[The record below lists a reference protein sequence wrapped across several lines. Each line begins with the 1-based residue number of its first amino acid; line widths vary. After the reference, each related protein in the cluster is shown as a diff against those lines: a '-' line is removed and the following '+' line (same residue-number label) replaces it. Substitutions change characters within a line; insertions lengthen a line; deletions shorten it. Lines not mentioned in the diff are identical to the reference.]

1 MIEKLTNSY
10 LLFIAIIINIILI
23 IVNDTSI
30 QEVFVVLQLSAIMIL
45 IGFKI
50 FYVRNYAISKIYY
63 FFLILT
69 GVSAISYSFYCINL
83 ISHLNSFFLII
94 GTGIRIFVLTRGWI
108 LLLDILL
115 HERKVTFET
124 IATAL
129 SAYLLIGIDWAS
141 LYFTIWQFFPHALH
155 LSVAR
160 DFDYKPWNL
169 VMYFSFSTLT
179 TLGYGDIVPAGK
191 WIMVLAIFEAILGA
205 IFLAIVVARLVSIYS
220 NTEPSD
226 G

>member
-10 LLFIAIIINIILI
+10 LLFIAIVITIILT
-23 IVNDTSI
+23 IVNNTST
-30 QEVFVVLQLSAIMIL
+30 QEIFVIFQLSAIMVL
-45 IGFKI
+45 IGLKVANIRNKI
-50 FYVRNYAISKIYY
+50 ISKTYY
-63 FFLILT
+63 FYLVLT
-69 GVSAISYSFYCINL
+69 GVSAISESFYFTNL
-83 ISHLNSFFLII
+83 IPSLSSLFLVV
-94 GTGIRIFVLTRGWI
+94 GTGIQIFVLTRGWI
-108 LLLDILL
+108 LLLNILL

-129 SAYLLIGIDWAS
+129 SAYLLIGIAWAS
-141 LYFTIWQFFPHALH
+141 LYFTIWQFSPRALH
-155 LSVAR
+155 ISVAR
-160 DFDYKPWNL
+160 DYDYKPWNL

-179 TLGYGDIVPAGK
+179 TVGYGDIVPAGR

-220 NTEPSD
+220 NTELLD